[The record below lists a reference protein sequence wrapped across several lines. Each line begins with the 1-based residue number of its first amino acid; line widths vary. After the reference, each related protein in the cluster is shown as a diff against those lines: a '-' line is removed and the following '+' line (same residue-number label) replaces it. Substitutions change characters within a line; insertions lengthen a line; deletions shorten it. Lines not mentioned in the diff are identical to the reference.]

1 MYKRFEFNVQFH
13 FEFNVQFHK
22 EKSACEIKLVKI
34 DDTNYIF
41 VKDID
46 EGMSTCNA
54 FEFLFPQ
61 VLAHFNLSPNSDIC
75 WIEFLEESRLDG
87 EDEYSLVS
95 YELKNGKAQKPNWT
109 YLGKSEEEALHAIKY
124 RSLTSTY

>member
-13 FEFNVQFHK
+13 K
-22 EKSACEIKLVKI
+22 DKSACEVKLVKI
-34 DDTNYIF
+34 DDTNLIF

-46 EGMSTCNA
+46 EGMSICNA

-61 VLAHFNLSPNSDIC
+61 VLAHFNLSPDDIH
-75 WIEFLEESRLDG
+75 WIEFWEKQYLIDD

-109 YLGKSEEEALHAIKY
+109 YLGESEEEAIHAIKN
-124 RSLTSTY
+124 RSLTSVY

>member
-13 FEFNVQFHK
+13 K
-22 EKSACEIKLVKI
+22 DKSACEIKLVKI
-34 DDTNYIF
+34 DDTNHIF
-41 VKDID
+41 VKDIG

-61 VLAHFNLSPNSDIC
+61 VLAHFNLSPDSDIR
-75 WIEFLEESRLDG
+75 WIEFWEKLRLLDG

-95 YELKNGKAQKPNWT
+95 YHLKNGKAQNPIWT
-109 YLGKSEEEALHAIKY
+109 YLGNSEEEALHAIKH